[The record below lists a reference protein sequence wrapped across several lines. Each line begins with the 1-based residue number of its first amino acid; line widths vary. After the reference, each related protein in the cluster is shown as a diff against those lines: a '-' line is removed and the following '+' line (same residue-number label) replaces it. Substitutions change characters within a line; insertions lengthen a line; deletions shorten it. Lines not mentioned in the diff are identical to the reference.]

1 MPSAIIRL
9 ITCGSVDDGKSTL
22 IGRLLVETD
31 SVPHDTVESTKRI
44 RRSGSIIS
52 AGEIDF
58 SLLTDGLEAEREQGI
73 TIDVAYRSMS
83 LLDGRRL
90 IIADAPGH
98 EQYTRNMA
106 VGASRAD
113 VAVVLVDATRDLKA
127 QTRRHLAI
135 CQLMGVERYAVV
147 INKLDAVDYSR
158 EVFEKYKAKLEEIL
172 AQLNISNFQI
182 IPISA
187 INGDNVTISSPTT
200 TWYEG
205 PTLFEYIRSWEGP
218 SEHSGL
224 AQLNIQMVLRAHNFR
239 GVAGTIVGGK
249 FAVGDEITVLPRK
262 FPAKIA
268 RIISGEDDVEQAP
281 TGSAVTLLLEPDIDA
296 SRGDVIQHAANFT
309 HPSKLFRA
317 NVVWLGETEMIKS
330 SAYLLI
336 AGSASTPAIVT
347 KIKSKLDLHT
357 GATISSDRITMNEI
371 GIIDLALD
379 EEVVLTSFQDGRD
392 TGNFILVDRT
402 TFETVGAG
410 MVIYPIHR
418 SENITEYDFGYK
430 SADRISKRD
439 HNPAVLWF
447 TGLSGSGKSTI
458 ANELETSLSL
468 LGITAVVLDGDSLR
482 HGLNKDL
489 GFSRSDRAE
498 NVRRTAE
505 VAKLLCNSGI
515 TVIVSLISPFR
526 NDRDSARELIGGE
539 MFNEIW
545 VNTSLEVCMSR
556 DSKHLYAKAGKGEI
570 PNMTGVGQEYEAPL
584 NAELVLDGTIPPIQ
598 NVERILEIL
607 KK

>member
-1 MPSAIIRL
+1 MSSAIIRL

-113 VAVVLVDATRDLKA
+113 IAVVLVDSTRELKP

-135 CQLMGVERYAVV
+135 CQLMGVKQYAIV
-147 INKLDAVDYSR
+147 INKLDAVDYSKGI
-158 EVFEKYKAKLEEIL
+158 FESYKAKLEKIL
-172 AQLNISNFQI
+172 AQLSITNFQI

-187 INGDNVTISSPTT
+187 INGDNVTSASPTMI
-200 TWYEG
+200 WYEG
-205 PTLFEYIRSWEGP
+205 PTLFDYIRSWEGTS
-218 SEHSGL
+218 SESGS
-224 AQLNIQMVLRAHNFR
+224 AQLNIQMVLRAPNFR
-239 GVAGTIVGGK
+239 GVAGTIVGGN
-249 FAVGDEITVLPRK
+249 FAVGDEVIVLPRK

-268 RIISGEDDVEQAP
+268 RIVSGDGDLREAP
-281 TGSAVTLLLEPDIDA
+281 AGSAVTLLLEPDVDA
-296 SRGDVIQHAANFT
+296 SRGDVVQHASNFT

-336 AGSASTPAIVT
+336 AGSDSTPAIVT

-357 GATISSDRITMNEI
+357 GETISSDKITMNEI

-379 EEVVLTSFQDGRD
+379 EEVVLTPFREGRD
-392 TGNFILVDRT
+392 TGNFILVDRS

-418 SENITEYDFGYK
+418 SENITEYDF
-430 SADRISKRD
+430 SFQSQERIGKRD
-439 HNPAVLWF
+439 HKPTVLWF

-458 ANELETSLSL
+458 ANELEIALNRT
-468 LGITAVVLDGDSLR
+468 GITTVVLDGDALR
-482 HGLNKDL
+482 HGLNRDL

-526 NDRDSARELIGGE
+526 NDRESARELIGE
-539 MFNEIW
+539 ELFKEIW
-545 VNTSLEVCMSR
+545 VNTPLEVCISR
-556 DSKHLYAKAGKGEI
+556 DSKSLYAKASKGEI
-570 PNMTGVGQEYEAPL
+570 PNMTGVGQDYESPL
-584 NAELVLDGTIPPIQ
+584 NPELTLDGTLPAVK
-598 NVERILEIL
+598 NVSKILEIL
-607 KK
+607 K